1 MTDRIGP
8 RVHPMGVGDWSMTI
22 IELNALK
29 VWYALEGESL
39 TVLDIPAWHVDE
51 GEQVALFGPSGC
63 GKSTLLHVIAGLL
76 TPSAGTVRVCG
87 RELTAMGEAERD
99 RFRARHIGYIF
110 QNFNLLQ
117 GYTALE
123 NVLMGMTFSPETPDR
138 GLAKALLA
146 EVGLSH
152 RLKHYPAQMSIGE
165 QQRVAIA
172 RALAKKPELILAD
185 EPTGSLDP
193 VHSSGVVTSLRAA
206 CRKHGCSLLVVSHER
221 DVIAA
226 FDTRVSFLE
235 LNHAFAVK
243 GAPA

>member
-1 MTDRIGP
+1 MA
-8 RVHPMGVGDWSMTI
+8 I

-29 VWYALEGESL
+29 VRYALEGEAL
-39 TVLDIPAWHVDE
+39 TVLDIPSWHVDE

-76 TPSAGTVRVCG
+76 APSEGTVRVCG
-87 RELTAMGEAERD
+87 RNLTAMSEAARD
-99 RFRARHIGYIF
+99 RFRARHVGYIF

-117 GYTALE
+117 GYTAIE
-123 NVLMGMTFSPETPDR
+123 NVLVGMTFSPETPDR
-138 GLAKALLA
+138 GLAEALLA
-146 EVGLSH
+146 EVGLAH
-152 RLKHYPAQMSIGE
+152 RLKHYPSQMSIGE

-193 VHSSGVVTSLRAA
+193 IRSSGIVAGLRTA
-206 CRKHGCSLLVVSHER
+206 CRKHGCSLLVVSHEK

-226 FDTRVSFLE
+226 FEKQVSFLN
-235 LNHAFAVK
+235 LNRAFAVQET
-243 GAPA
+243 PA

>member
-1 MTDRIGP
+1 MA
-8 RVHPMGVGDWSMTI
+8 I

-29 VWYALEGESL
+29 VWYALEGEPL
-39 TVLDIPAWHVDE
+39 TVLDIPAWRVDG

-76 TPSAGTVRVCG
+76 APNAGTVRVCG
-87 RELTAMGEAERD
+87 RELTAMGEAARD
-99 RFRARHIGYIF
+99 RFRARHVGYIF

-123 NVLMGMTFSPETPDR
+123 NVLMGMTFSPEKPDR
-138 GLAKALLA
+138 GLAQALLA
-146 EVGLSH
+146 EVGLAR
-152 RLKHYPAQMSIGE
+152 RLKHYPSQMSIGE

-193 VHSSGVVTSLRAA
+193 TRSSGVVTSLRAA
-206 CRKHGCSLLVVSHER
+206 CATHGCSLLVVSHEK
-221 DVIAA
+221 DVISA
-226 FDTRVSFLE
+226 FDRRVSFLE
-235 LNHAFAVK
+235 LNRAFDVK